1 MRGDRLLSILLC
13 LQSHGKMTTSEL
25 AAKLEVSERT
35 IHRDMEAL
43 STAGIPVYAE
53 RGSSGGWALMEGY
66 RTNLTGLHADEM
78 MSLLLARPSEAL
90 SELGLHKEYDS
101 ALLKLLAS
109 LPQTLQDDASFVR
122 ERIHIDGAGWNA
134 AGHSAAWLSL
144 VQEAVWEAKQLVI
157 RYASTSSQTEA
168 SERTIEPLGLVV
180 KGNIWYVAART
191 LEGDYRTYR
200 ISRIEH
206 ANKTEQIFER
216 PVNFNL
222 AAYWD
227 ASVQS
232 FKTNLPR
239 YEAVIQ
245 AHNAILTR
253 MEFARFA
260 TVLDREPLD
269 GKVQWSTARIQFDT
283 LESAASY
290 LLGYGPE
297 AIVVAPQALHDLVV
311 QQAEAIV
318 KAYRNAENNTK
329 G

>member
-1 MRGDRLLSILLC
+1 MRGDRLLSILLY

-25 AAKLEVSERT
+25 AARLEVSERT

-78 MSLLLARPSEAL
+78 MSLLLAHPSETL

-109 LPQTLQDDASFVR
+109 LPKTLQADAEFVR
-122 ERIHIDGAGWNA
+122 ERIHIDGAGWST
-134 AGHSAAWLSL
+134 GGSSASWLSV
-144 VQEAVWEAKQLVI
+144 VQEAVWEAKQLLI
-157 RYASTSSQTEA
+157 HYSSSSQSEVTE
-168 SERTIEPLGLVV
+168 RMIEPLGLVV
-180 KGNIWYVAART
+180 KGNAWYVAART
-191 LEGDYRTYR
+191 LEGTYRTYR
-200 ISRIEH
+200 ISRIKH
-206 ANKTEQIFER
+206 ANKTEHSFDR
-216 PVNFNL
+216 PADFNL

-245 AHNAILTR
+245 VHNAILTR
-253 MEFARFA
+253 IEYARFA
-260 TVLDREPLD
+260 TILHKEPLHD
-269 GKVQWSTARIQFDT
+269 VPQWSTARIQFDT

-290 LLGYGPE
+290 LLGYGPD
-297 AIVVAPQALHDLVV
+297 AVVVAPQELHDLVV
-311 QQAEAIV
+311 RQAEAIV
-318 KAYRNAENNTK
+318 KAYRYAANDKK

>member
-25 AAKLEVSERT
+25 ASKLEVSERT

-53 RGSSGGWALMEGY
+53 RGSSGGWTLMEGY
-66 RTNLTGLHADEM
+66 RTNLTGLHTDEM
-78 MSLLLARPSEAL
+78 MSLLLAHPSEAL

-109 LPQTLQDDASFVR
+109 LPKTLQEDASFVR

-134 AGHSAAWLSL
+134 ASHSAAWLSL
-144 VQEAVWEAKQLVI
+144 VQEAVWETKQLVI

-180 KGNIWYVAART
+180 KGNIWYVIART
-191 LEGDYRTYR
+191 REGDYRTYR

-206 ANKTEQIFER
+206 ASKIEQIFER
-216 PVNFNL
+216 PADFNL
-222 AAYWD
+222 AAHWD

-245 AHNAILTR
+245 ANNAILTR

-269 GKVQWSTARIQFDT
+269 GTAHWSRAHIQFDT

-297 AIVVAPQALHDLVV
+297 AIVVAPQELHDLVV

-318 KAYRNAENNTK
+318 KAYRSAANDTK